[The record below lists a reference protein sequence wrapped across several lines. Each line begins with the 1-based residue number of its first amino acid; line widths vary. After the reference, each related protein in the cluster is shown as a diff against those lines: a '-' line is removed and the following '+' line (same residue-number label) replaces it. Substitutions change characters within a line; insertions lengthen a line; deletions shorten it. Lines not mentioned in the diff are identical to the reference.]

1 MDKLLEYLKEHQQ
14 EILEDLKTL
23 VLAESPSHSK
33 ARVDQCGEVLQQ
45 LFKKHLDLEAEV
57 IPQEHPGNHL
67 RFSYGKGDAQILI
80 IGHFDTVWE
89 VGRLSYRVEGNKAYG
104 PGILDMKGGII
115 QALWAVKACRELG
128 ISLNKRIV
136 FLCTS
141 DEEVGSDT
149 SRAIIEQ
156 EAKKSRAVL
165 VPEPAVARTGALK
178 TARKGVG
185 KFSIKIKGKAAHSG
199 NHHQDGISAIQEM
212 AHQILFLHSLT
223 DYELGTTLNVGVV
236 RGGSTENVVAEQAE
250 LGVDLRIS
258 QLSEGERISKIIY
271 GLKPHVEGISLQI
284 SGGVNRPPMERTAE
298 NAKLFNLAAA
308 CSSELGFDLT
318 EESVGGG
325 SDGNFTSALGIPTL
339 DGLGAVGEGIHAE
352 NEHVEIDQLPI
363 RAALM
368 VNLLRKL

>member
-1 MDKLLEYLKEHQQ
+1 MDDVVEYLKQHQE

-23 VLAESPSHSK
+23 VLAESPTRSK
-33 ARVDQCGEVLQQ
+33 ERVDQCGAEIQK
-45 LFKKHLDLEAEV
+45 LFKKHLDLTSEV
-57 IPQEHPGNHL
+57 IPQEHAGNHL
-67 RFSYGKGDAQILI
+67 LFQYGTGDEQILI
-80 IGHFDTVWE
+80 LGHFDTVWD

-136 FLCTS
+136 FLFTS
-141 DEEVGSDT
+141 DEETGSGS
-149 SRAIIEQ
+149 SRELIER
-156 EAKKSRAVL
+156 EAVRSRAVL
-165 VPEPAVARTGALK
+165 VSEPAASQTGALK

-185 KFSIKIKGKAAHSG
+185 RFSIKITGKAAHAG
-199 NHHQDGISAIQEM
+199 NHHQDGISAVQEM

-236 RGGSTENVVAEQAE
+236 RGGTTENVVAEHAE
-250 LGVDLRIS
+250 LSVDLRIT
-258 QLSEGERISKIIY
+258 QMSEGDRISKVIY
-271 GLKPHVEGISLQI
+271 GLKPQLEGIALQV
-284 SGGVNRPPMERTAE
+284 SGGVNRPPMERTMGNE
-298 NAKLFNLAAA
+298 KLFRLAAA
-308 CSSELGFDLT
+308 CSSELGFPLT

-352 NEHVEIDQLPI
+352 NEHVEIDQLPV

-368 VNLLRKL
+368 ARLLCKI

>member
-1 MDKLLEYLKEHQQ
+1 MNKVLEYIKQHQ
-14 EILEDLKTL
+14 EEMLEDLKTL
-23 VLAESPSHSK
+23 VLAESPTHSK
-33 ARVDQCGEVLQQ
+33 ERVDQCGAEIQK
-45 LFKKHLDLEAEV
+45 LFKKHLHLDSEV
-57 IPQEHPGNHL
+57 IPQKHAGNHM
-67 RFSYGKGDAQILI
+67 RFSYGTGDEQILI
-80 IGHFDTVWE
+80 LGHFDTVWD
-89 VGRLSYRVEGNKAYG
+89 VGRLSYRVEGNRAYG

-141 DEEVGSDT
+141 DEEVGSSS
-149 SRAIIEQ
+149 SRELIER
-156 EAKKSRAVL
+156 EAVQSRAVL
-165 VPEPAVARTGALK
+165 VPEPAAAHTGALK
-178 TARKGVG
+178 TTRKGVG
-185 KFSIKIKGKAAHSG
+185 RFAIKITGKAAHAG
-199 NHHQDGISAIQEM
+199 NHHQDGISAVQEM

-258 QLSEGERISKIIY
+258 QISEGERISKIIY
-271 GLKPHVEGISLQI
+271 GLKPHSEGITLQV
-284 SGGVNRPPMERTAE
+284 SGGVNRPPMEKTAGNE
-298 NAKLFNLAAA
+298 QLFRLAAA
-308 CSSELGFDLT
+308 CSSELGFPLI
-318 EESVGGG
+318 EEAVGGG

-352 NEHVEIDQLPI
+352 NEHVEIDQLPV

-368 VNLLRKL
+368 AGLLRKL